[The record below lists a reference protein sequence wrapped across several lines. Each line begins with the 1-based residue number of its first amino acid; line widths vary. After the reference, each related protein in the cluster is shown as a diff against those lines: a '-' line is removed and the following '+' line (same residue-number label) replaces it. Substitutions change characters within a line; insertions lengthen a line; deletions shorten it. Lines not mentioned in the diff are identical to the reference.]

1 MIGIILT
8 ILMIWSLVALVRFLL
23 AKKNYPV
30 CVKQDNGDYF
40 YYLREWLYSRRLK
53 YIRLARVSHSA
64 SPMVKNGSYVKRGCK
79 VVCIS
84 GNVHPSGR
92 PKIISFFV
100 KTQQSGIIHYRLDRQ
115 GINEVLFTI
124 TPVKQA
130 DTYVEKP
137 KPADEKTDCSSL
149 WPESVQSS
157 GNELRLSAS
166 YFDSDDRVKLDPS
179 NESFFILKDRSLARE
194 FHYVEANSPIG
205 NIARKIGYG
214 AASKFSTQILAHKS
228 GYLGKFTPDFK
239 VNQMICRIYD
249 TPAELVANEILSE
262 DNLFDSSLDD
272 FSHSLV
278 ITLRTPI
285 RIKALQFKVSYREG
299 CASFIFEYSTESSI
313 IISKDD
319 TITFLFD
326 NGEIITI
333 SVESAPVR
341 KASDSKARLCEA
353 IVDKDT
359 LTYFVG
365 HYLEKIKISG
375 TAHEDIVIENESI
388 YPLEV
393 SRVLVKE
400 IMTRFSEELAFHR
413 IELEDMKS
421 IQAKTGETTC
431 FVYIMKDE
439 KNGCHKIGISN
450 RPEYREKTLQ
460 SDKPFIIMLKA
471 KEFPTRKIAR
481 AFEQALHKTYQERHV
496 RGEWFELTPE
506 EVKEVMDALD

>member
-1 MIGIILT
+1 
-8 ILMIWSLVALVRFLL
+8 MIWGFVALVRFYL
-23 AKKNYPV
+23 ARSNYPV
-30 CVKQDNGDYF
+30 CMKQDNGDYY
-40 YYLREWLYSRRLK
+40 YYLRDWLYSRRLK
-53 YIRLARVSHSA
+53 YVRLARVSHSA
-64 SPMVKNGSYVKRGCK
+64 SPMVEDGSYVKRGCK
-79 VVCIS
+79 VVCVS

-92 PKIISFFV
+92 PKIISFFI

-124 TPVKQA
+124 TPGKQA
-130 DTYVEKP
+130 NAYVEKTCP
-137 KPADEKTDCSSL
+137 ATKPSEEKTDYSSL
-149 WPESVQSS
+149 WPQSIPSS

-166 YFDSDDRVKLDPS
+166 YFDSEDRLKHDPI

-194 FHYVEANSPIG
+194 YQYVQANSPIG

-214 AASKFSTQILAHKS
+214 TASKFSTQILAHKS
-228 GYLGKFTPDFK
+228 GYLGKFASDIK
-239 VNQMICRIYD
+239 VNQMICKIYD
-249 TPAELVANEILSE
+249 TPAELVSNEILGE
-262 DNLFDSSLDD
+262 DKLFDTSIDD

-285 RIKALQFKVSYREG
+285 RIKALQLKVSYREG
-299 CASFIFEYSTESSI
+299 SASFIFEYSTESSI

-319 TITFLFD
+319 TITFLFN
-326 NGEIITI
+326 NGETRTI

-353 IVDKDT
+353 IIDKDT
-359 LTYFVG
+359 MAYFVE

-375 TAHEDIVIENESI
+375 TTHEDIVVENESI

-393 SRVLVKE
+393 SKVLVHE
-400 IMTRFSEELAFHR
+400 IMIHFSEELSINK

-421 IQAKTGETTC
+421 IQSKTGDTTC

-496 RGEWFELTPE
+496 RGEWFDLTPE
-506 EVKEVMDALD
+506 EVKEVMDALN